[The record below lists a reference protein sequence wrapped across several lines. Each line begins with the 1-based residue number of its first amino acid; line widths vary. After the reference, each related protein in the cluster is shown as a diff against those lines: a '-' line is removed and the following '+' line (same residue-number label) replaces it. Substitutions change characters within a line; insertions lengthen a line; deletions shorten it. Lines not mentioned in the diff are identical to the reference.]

1 MLITISYQEVATQVF
16 VSIIVPSYNHAQFL
30 EERIESILNQD
41 FHNFEVILLDD
52 LSPDNSAEIL
62 KKYQNHPKVSH
73 CIINEKNSGS
83 TFYQWNKGI
92 DLAKGELIW
101 IAESDDVA
109 DPQFLTKL
117 VPKFDQNLDLVL
129 AYSQSSRM
137 NAQGEVT
144 GTWKD
149 CTDSSDAEL
158 FANDFEL
165 SGLEYIERFLAFQN
179 TIPNASGV
187 VFKKKCYLDV
197 SGANPSLKFIGD
209 WEIWTKI
216 VSQGDIFFTSE
227 CLNYFR
233 YHDTSVIAQAKK
245 KKDHFEVRRQVIL
258 FRENMSVFFNNYRKV
273 QPKVNKVYALNQQKL
288 SIELRKNASLA
299 IRRHYYKK
307 IIPTSITALK
317 TLPAY
322 IIPFYLVKLF
332 LQLLISLLFVSLY
345 KLLINKLR

>member
-1 MLITISYQEVATQVF
+1 MF

-41 FHNFEVILLDD
+41 FDNFEVILLDD

-109 DPQFLTKL
+109 DPHFLAKL
-117 VPKFDQNLDLVL
+117 VPKFDQNPNLVL
-129 AYSQSSRM
+129 AYSQSYRM

-158 FANDFEL
+158 FTNDFEL
-165 SGLEYIERFLAFQN
+165 SGLEYFEKFLKTGN

-187 VFKKKCYLDV
+187 IFKKQTYLDV
-197 SGANPSLKFIGD
+197 GGANPRLKFIGD
-209 WEIWTKI
+209 WDIWAKVVT
-216 VSQGDIFFTSE
+216 QGDIFFTPE

-233 YHDTSVIAQAKK
+233 YHDTSVIAQARKN
-245 KKDHFEVRRQVIL
+245 KDHFEYRSQLIL
-258 FRENMSVFFNNYRKV
+258 FREGMSQFLDIYRK
-273 QPKVNKVYALNQQKL
+273 KCDAANKTYDISQKML
-288 SIELRKNASLA
+288 ARDLRKNASLA
-299 IRRHYYKK
+299 IRRQYYNK
-307 IIPTSITALK
+307 IIPTTIIAIK
-317 TLPAY
+317 TVPFYL
-322 IIPFYLVKLF
+322 IPFYLLKLI
-332 LQLLISLLFVSLY
+332 LQFVIFTLVSLLKRS
-345 KLLINKLR
+345 KGNSR

>member
-1 MLITISYQEVATQVF
+1 VF

-52 LSPDNSAEIL
+52 LSSDNSAEIL

-109 DPQFLTKL
+109 DPEFLAKL
-117 VPKFDQNLDLVL
+117 VPKFDQNPDLVL
-129 AYSQSSRM
+129 AYSQSYRM

-149 CTDSSDAEL
+149 CTDSSDSEL
-158 FANDFEL
+158 FTRDFEL
-165 SGLEYIERFLAFQN
+165 SGLEYFEKFLKTGN

-187 VFKKKCYLDV
+187 IFKKQTYLDV
-197 SGANPSLKFIGD
+197 GGANPRLKFIGD
-209 WEIWTKI
+209 WDIWAKI
-216 VSQGDIFFTSE
+216 VTQGDIFFTHN

-233 YHDTSVIAQAKK
+233 YHDTSVIAQARKN
-245 KKDHFEVRRQVIL
+245 KDHFEYRSQLIL
-258 FRENMSVFFNNYRKV
+258 FREGMSQFLDIYRK
-273 QPKVNKVYALNQQKL
+273 KCDAANKTYDISQKML
-288 SIELRKNASLA
+288 ARDLRKNASLA
-299 IRRHYYKK
+299 IRRQYYNK
-307 IIPTSITALK
+307 IIPTTIIAIK
-317 TLPAY
+317 TVPFYL
-322 IIPFYLVKLF
+322 IPFYLLKLI
-332 LQLLISLLFVSLY
+332 LQFVIFTLVSLLKRS
-345 KLLINKLR
+345 KGNSR

>member
-1 MLITISYQEVATQVF
+1 MF

-109 DPQFLTKL
+109 DTQFLTKL

>member
-1 MLITISYQEVATQVF
+1 MF

-41 FHNFEVILLDD
+41 FDNFEVILLDD

-62 KKYQNHPKVSH
+62 KKYQDHPKVSH

-109 DPQFLTKL
+109 DPHFLAKL
-117 VPKFDQNLDLVL
+117 VPKFDQNPNLVL
-129 AYSQSSRM
+129 AYSQSYRM

-158 FANDFEL
+158 FTNDFEL
-165 SGLEYIERFLAFQN
+165 SGLEYFEKFLKTGN

-187 VFKKKCYLDV
+187 IFKKQTYLDV
-197 SGANPSLKFIGD
+197 GGANPRLKFIGD
-209 WEIWTKI
+209 WDIWAKVVT
-216 VSQGDIFFTSE
+216 QGDIFFTPE

-233 YHDTSVIAQAKK
+233 YHDTSVIAQARKN
-245 KKDHFEVRRQVIL
+245 KDHFEYRSQLIL
-258 FRENMSVFFNNYRKV
+258 FREGMSQFLDIYRK
-273 QPKVNKVYALNQQKL
+273 KCDAANKTYDISQKML
-288 SIELRKNASLA
+288 ARDLRKNASLA
-299 IRRHYYKK
+299 IRRQYYNK
-307 IIPTSITALK
+307 IIPTTIIAIK
-317 TLPAY
+317 TVPFYL
-322 IIPFYLVKLF
+322 IPFYLLKLI
-332 LQLLISLLFVSLY
+332 LQFVIFTLVSLLKRS
-345 KLLINKLR
+345 KGNSR

>member
-1 MLITISYQEVATQVF
+1 ML

-117 VPKFDQNLDLVL
+117 VPKFDQNSNLVL
-129 AYSQSSRM
+129 AYSQSYRM

-149 CTDSSDAEL
+149 CTDSSDSEL
-158 FANDFEL
+158 FTRDFEL
-165 SGLEYIERFLAFQN
+165 SGLEYFEKFLKTGN

-187 VFKKKCYLDV
+187 IFKKQTYLDV
-197 SGANPSLKFIGD
+197 GGANPRLKFIGD
-209 WEIWTKI
+209 WDIWAKI
-216 VSQGDIFFTSE
+216 VTQGDIFFTHN

-233 YHDTSVIAQAKK
+233 YHDTSVIAQARKN
-245 KKDHFEVRRQVIL
+245 KDHFEYRSQLIL
-258 FRENMSVFFNNYRKV
+258 FREGMSQFLDTYRK
-273 QPKVNKVYALNQQKL
+273 KCDTANKTYDISQKML
-288 SIELRKNASLA
+288 ARDLRKNASLA
-299 IRRHYYKK
+299 IRRQYYNK
-307 IIPTSITALK
+307 IIPTTIIAIK
-317 TLPAY
+317 TVPFYL
-322 IIPFYLVKLF
+322 IPFYLLKLI
-332 LQLLISLLFVSLY
+332 LQFVIFTLVSLLKRS
-345 KLLINKLR
+345 KGNSR

>member
-1 MLITISYQEVATQVF
+1 MF

-109 DPQFLTKL
+109 DPHFLAKL
-117 VPKFDQNLDLVL
+117 VPKFDQNPNLVL
-129 AYSQSSRM
+129 AYSQSYRM

-158 FANDFEL
+158 FTRDFEL
-165 SGLEYIERFLAFQN
+165 SGLEYIERFLTFQN

-197 SGANPSLKFIGD
+197 GGANPSLKFIGD

-216 VSQGDIFFTSE
+216 VSQGDIFFTPK

-245 KKDHFEVRRQVIL
+245 NKDQFEVRRQIIL

-273 QPKVNKVYALNQQKL
+273 QPKANKVYVINQQKL
-288 SIELRKNASLA
+288 SIEFRKNASLA
-299 IRRHYYKK
+299 IRRNYYKK
-307 IIPTSITALK
+307 IIPTSIAALK
-317 TLPAY
+317 TLPIYAAPFY
-322 IIPFYLVKLF
+322 IIKLL
-332 LQLLISLLFVSLY
+332 LQLLISVLLVTPYKSLM
-345 KLLINKLR
+345 NKPR

>member
-1 MLITISYQEVATQVF
+1 MF

-41 FHNFEVILLDD
+41 FDNFEVILLDD

-101 IAESDDVA
+101 IAESDDVS
-109 DPQFLTKL
+109 DTQFLTKL
-117 VPKFDQNLDLVL
+117 VPKFDQNPNLVL
-129 AYSQSSRM
+129 AYSQSYRM

-158 FANDFEL
+158 FTNDFEL
-165 SGLEYIERFLAFQN
+165 SGLEYFEKFLKTGN

-187 VFKKKCYLDV
+187 IFKKQTYLDV
-197 SGANPSLKFIGD
+197 GGANPRLKFIGD
-209 WEIWTKI
+209 WDIWAKVVT
-216 VSQGDIFFTSE
+216 QGDIFFTPE

-233 YHDTSVIAQAKK
+233 YHDTSVIAQARKN
-245 KKDHFEVRRQVIL
+245 KDHFEYRSQLIL
-258 FRENMSVFFNNYRKV
+258 FREGMSQFLDIYRK
-273 QPKVNKVYALNQQKL
+273 KCDAANKTYDISQKML
-288 SIELRKNASLA
+288 ARDLRKNASLA
-299 IRRHYYKK
+299 IRRQYYNK
-307 IIPTSITALK
+307 IIPTTIIAIK
-317 TLPAY
+317 TVPFYL
-322 IIPFYLVKLF
+322 IPFYLLKLI
-332 LQLLISLLFVSLY
+332 LQFVIFTLVSLLKRS
-345 KLLINKLR
+345 KGNSR

>member
-1 MLITISYQEVATQVF
+1 MF

-41 FHNFEVILLDD
+41 FDNFEVILLDD

-62 KKYQNHPKVSH
+62 KKYQDHPKVSH

-109 DPQFLTKL
+109 DPHFLAKL
-117 VPKFDQNLDLVL
+117 VPKFDQNPNLVL
-129 AYSQSSRM
+129 AYSQSYRM

-158 FANDFEL
+158 FTNDFEL
-165 SGLEYIERFLAFQN
+165 SGLEYFEKFLKTGN

-187 VFKKKCYLDV
+187 IFKKQTYLDV
-197 SGANPSLKFIGD
+197 GGANPRLKFIGD
-209 WEIWTKI
+209 WDIWAKVVT
-216 VSQGDIFFTSE
+216 QGDIFFTPE

-233 YHDTSVIAQAKK
+233 YHDTSVIAQARKN
-245 KKDHFEVRRQVIL
+245 KDHFEYRSQLIL
-258 FRENMSVFFNNYRKV
+258 FREGMSQFLDIYRK
-273 QPKVNKVYALNQQKL
+273 YG
-288 SIELRKNASLA
+288 
-299 IRRHYYKK
+299 HY
-307 IIPTSITALK
+307 
-317 TLPAY
+317 
-322 IIPFYLVKLF
+322 
-332 LQLLISLLFVSLY
+332 
-345 KLLINKLR
+345 

>member
-1 MLITISYQEVATQVF
+1 MF

-117 VPKFDQNLDLVL
+117 VPKFDQNSNLVL
-129 AYSQSSRM
+129 AYSQSYRM

-158 FANDFEL
+158 FTRDFEL
-165 SGLEYIERFLAFQN
+165 SGLEYIERFLTFQN

-197 SGANPSLKFIGD
+197 GGANPSLKFIGD

-216 VSQGDIFFTSE
+216 VSQGDIFFTPK

-233 YHDTSVIAQAKK
+233 YHDTSVIAQARKN
-245 KKDHFEVRRQVIL
+245 KDHFEYRSQLIL
-258 FRENMSVFFNNYRKV
+258 FREGMSQFLDIYRK
-273 QPKVNKVYALNQQKL
+273 KCDAANKTYDISQKML
-288 SIELRKNASLA
+288 ARDLRKNASLA
-299 IRRHYYKK
+299 IRRQYYNK
-307 IIPTSITALK
+307 IIPTTIIAIK
-317 TLPAY
+317 TVPFYL
-322 IIPFYLVKLF
+322 IPFYLLKLI
-332 LQLLISLLFVSLY
+332 LQFVIFTLVSLLKRS
-345 KLLINKLR
+345 KGNSR

>member
-1 MLITISYQEVATQVF
+1 ML

-117 VPKFDQNLDLVL
+117 VPKFDQNSDLVL
-129 AYSQSSRM
+129 AYSQSYRM

-149 CTDSSDAEL
+149 CTDSSDSEL
-158 FANDFEL
+158 FTRDFEL
-165 SGLEYIERFLAFQN
+165 SGLEYIERFLTFQN

-197 SGANPSLKFIGD
+197 GSANPSLKFIGD
-209 WEIWTKI
+209 WDIWFRI
-216 VSQGDIFFTSE
+216 VSQGDIFYCAE
-227 CLNYFR
+227 CLNFFR
-233 YHDTSVIAQAKK
+233 YHKTSVIAQAKY
-245 KKDHFEVRRQVIL
+245 KKDHFEIRRQILL
-258 FRENMSVFFNNYRKV
+258 FRTSIQNFLESN
-273 QPKVNKVYALNQQKL
+273 LNDKTQKL
-288 SIELRKNASLA
+288 FDQNHKLIKKEQRKNASLA
-299 IRRHYYKK
+299 IRRRYYSK
-307 IIPTSITALK
+307 IIPTSKIALK
-317 TLPAY
+317 TVPLPL
-322 IIPFYLVKLF
+322 IPILGIKLLLQLF
-332 LQLLISLLFVSLY
+332 LSVFIIAPIKSIKNIF
-345 KLLINKLR
+345 K

>member
-1 MLITISYQEVATQVF
+1 MF

-41 FHNFEVILLDD
+41 FDNFEVILLDD

-62 KKYQNHPKVSH
+62 KKYQDHPKVSH

-109 DPQFLTKL
+109 DTQFLTKL
-117 VPKFDQNLDLVL
+117 VPKFDQNPDLVL
-129 AYSQSSRM
+129 AYSQSYRM

-158 FANDFEL
+158 FTNDFEL
-165 SGLEYIERFLAFQN
+165 SGLEYFEKFLKTGN

-187 VFKKKCYLDV
+187 IFKKQTYLDV
-197 SGANPSLKFIGD
+197 GGANPRLKFIGD
-209 WEIWTKI
+209 WDIWAKVVT
-216 VSQGDIFFTSE
+216 QGDIFFTPE

-233 YHDTSVIAQAKK
+233 YHDTSVIAQARKN
-245 KKDHFEVRRQVIL
+245 KDHFEYRSQLIL
-258 FRENMSVFFNNYRKV
+258 FREGMSQFLDIYRK
-273 QPKVNKVYALNQQKL
+273 KCDAANKTYDISQKML
-288 SIELRKNASLA
+288 ARDLRKNASLA
-299 IRRHYYKK
+299 IRRQYYNK
-307 IIPTSITALK
+307 IIPTTIIAIK
-317 TLPAY
+317 TVPFYL
-322 IIPFYLVKLF
+322 IPFYLLKLI
-332 LQLLISLLFVSLY
+332 LQFVIFTLVSLLKRS
-345 KLLINKLR
+345 KGNSR

>member
-1 MLITISYQEVATQVF
+1 MF

-41 FHNFEVILLDD
+41 FDNFEVILLDD
-52 LSPDNSAEIL
+52 LSSDNSAEIL
-62 KKYQNHPKVSH
+62 KKYQDHPKVSH

-109 DPQFLTKL
+109 DPEFLAKL
-117 VPKFDQNLDLVL
+117 VPKFDQNPDLVL
-129 AYSQSSRM
+129 AYSQSYRM

-158 FANDFEL
+158 FTNDFEL
-165 SGLEYIERFLAFQN
+165 SGLEYFEKFLKTGN

-187 VFKKKCYLDV
+187 IFKKQTYLDV
-197 SGANPSLKFIGD
+197 GGANPRLKFIGD
-209 WEIWTKI
+209 WDIWAKVVT
-216 VSQGDIFFTSE
+216 QGDIFFTPE

-233 YHDTSVIAQAKK
+233 YHDTSVIAQARKN
-245 KKDHFEVRRQVIL
+245 KDHFEYRSQLIL
-258 FRENMSVFFNNYRKV
+258 FREGMSQFLDIYRK
-273 QPKVNKVYALNQQKL
+273 KCDAANKTYDISQKML
-288 SIELRKNASLA
+288 ARDLRKNASLA
-299 IRRHYYKK
+299 IRRQYYNK
-307 IIPTSITALK
+307 IIPTTIIAIK
-317 TLPAY
+317 TVPFYL
-322 IIPFYLVKLF
+322 IPFYLLKLI
-332 LQLLISLLFVSLY
+332 LQFVIFTLVSLLKRS
-345 KLLINKLR
+345 KGNSR

>member
-1 MLITISYQEVATQVF
+1 VF

-62 KKYQNHPKVSH
+62 KKYQDHPKVSH

-109 DPQFLTKL
+109 DPHFLAKL
-117 VPKFDQNLDLVL
+117 VPKFDQNPNLVL
-129 AYSQSSRM
+129 AYSQSYRM

-158 FANDFEL
+158 FTNDFEL
-165 SGLEYIERFLAFQN
+165 SGLEYFEKFLKTGN

-187 VFKKKCYLDV
+187 IFKKQTYLDV
-197 SGANPSLKFIGD
+197 GGANPRLKFIGD
-209 WEIWTKI
+209 WDIWAKI
-216 VSQGDIFFTSE
+216 VTQGDIFFTHN

-233 YHDTSVIAQAKK
+233 YHDTSVIAQARKN
-245 KKDHFEVRRQVIL
+245 KDHFEYRSQLIL
-258 FRENMSVFFNNYRKV
+258 FREGMSQFLDIYRK
-273 QPKVNKVYALNQQKL
+273 KCDAANKTYDISQKML
-288 SIELRKNASLA
+288 ARDLRKNASLA
-299 IRRHYYKK
+299 IRRQYYNK
-307 IIPTSITALK
+307 IIPTTIIAIK
-317 TLPAY
+317 TVPFYL
-322 IIPFYLVKLF
+322 IPFYLLKLI
-332 LQLLISLLFVSLY
+332 LQFVIFTLVSLLKRS
-345 KLLINKLR
+345 KGNSR

>member
-1 MLITISYQEVATQVF
+1 MF

-62 KKYQNHPKVSH
+62 KKYQDHPKVSH

-109 DPQFLTKL
+109 DPHFLAKL
-117 VPKFDQNLDLVL
+117 VPKFDQNPNLVL
-129 AYSQSSRM
+129 AYSQSYRM

-158 FANDFEL
+158 FTNDFEL
-165 SGLEYIERFLAFQN
+165 SGLEYFEKFLKTGN

-187 VFKKKCYLDV
+187 IFKKQTYLDV
-197 SGANPSLKFIGD
+197 GGANPRLKFIGD
-209 WEIWTKI
+209 WDIWAKI
-216 VSQGDIFFTSE
+216 VTQGDIFFTHN

-233 YHDTSVIAQAKK
+233 YHDTSVIAQARKN
-245 KKDHFEVRRQVIL
+245 KDHFEYRSQLIL
-258 FRENMSVFFNNYRKV
+258 FREGMSQFLDIYRK
-273 QPKVNKVYALNQQKL
+273 KCDAANKTYDISQKML
-288 SIELRKNASLA
+288 ARDLRKNASLA
-299 IRRHYYKK
+299 IRRQYYNK
-307 IIPTSITALK
+307 IIPTTIIAIK
-317 TLPAY
+317 TVPFYL
-322 IIPFYLVKLF
+322 IPFYLLKLI
-332 LQLLISLLFVSLY
+332 LQFVIFTLVSLLKRS
-345 KLLINKLR
+345 KGNSR

>member
-1 MLITISYQEVATQVF
+1 MF

-52 LSPDNSAEIL
+52 LSPDNSSEIL
-62 KKYQNHPKVSH
+62 KKYQDHPKVSH

-109 DPQFLTKL
+109 DPHFLAKL
-117 VPKFDQNLDLVL
+117 VPKFDQNPNLVL
-129 AYSQSSRM
+129 AYSQSYRM

-144 GTWKD
+144 GTWKTH
-149 CTDSSDAEL
+149 TDSSDSEL
-158 FANDFEL
+158 FSHDFEL
-165 SGLEYIERFLAFQN
+165 SGLEYFEKFLTFQN

-197 SGANPSLKFIGD
+197 GGATPSLKFIGD
-209 WEIWTKI
+209 WEIWAKI
-216 VSQGDIFFTSE
+216 ISQGDIFFTSE

-258 FRENMSVFFNNYRKV
+258 FRENMSIFLNAYRKI
-273 QPKVNKVYALNQQKL
+273 QSKASKAYTINQKKL

-299 IRRHYYKK
+299 IRRNYYKK

-317 TLPAY
+317 TMPVYIAPFY
-322 IIPFYLVKLF
+322 IIKLL
-332 LQLLISLLFVSLY
+332 LQLIISLLLITPY
-345 KLLINKLR
+345 KLLMKKPR